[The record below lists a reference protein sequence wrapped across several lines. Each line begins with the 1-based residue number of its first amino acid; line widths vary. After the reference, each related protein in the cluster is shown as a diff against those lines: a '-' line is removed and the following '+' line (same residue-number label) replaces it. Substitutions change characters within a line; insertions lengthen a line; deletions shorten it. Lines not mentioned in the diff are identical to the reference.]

1 MRPGREKR
9 ELERSRVQRCDDGK
23 YRWIYALSLY
33 RDGSIFFLVW
43 RIFFFIFAGI
53 FGMVMLAEIGKGR
66 MLTNLRFLG
75 IFLLG
80 MTAVV
85 ALGYL
90 VYAAMMGGRYVVEFT
105 MDENGLNHRQT
116 DWQAERARKIGE
128 ITAMAG
134 AAKGSYSVMGAGYS
148 AQRTELYSDFSKVR
162 RVKGYPRRGVIKVT
176 GLLVHNQVYVL
187 PEDYEFVM
195 GYIVRHCP
203 KLRNQ

>member
-33 RDGSIFFLVW
+33 RDGSIFWLVW
-43 RIFFFIFAGI
+43 RILFCAFLAIFSV
-53 FGMVMLAEIGKGR
+53 VMLSEIGKGHI
-66 MLTNLRFLG
+66 LENLRFLG

-80 MTAVV
+80 MTAVT

-90 VYAAMMGGRYVVEFT
+90 LYAAMMGGRYVVEFT
-105 MDENGLNHRQT
+105 MDENGLNHQQT
-116 DWQAERARKIGE
+116 DWQAERAGKLGE
-128 ITAMAG
+128 ITAAAG
-134 AAKGSYSVMGAGYS
+134 AAKGSYSVMGAGHN
-148 AQRTELYSDFSKVR
+148 AQRTEMYSDFSKVR

-203 KLRNQ
+203 KLQNQ

>member
-43 RIFFFIFAGI
+43 RIFFFIFAGL
-53 FGMVMLAEIGKGR
+53 FGVVMLAEIGKGR

-90 VYAAMMGGRYVVEFT
+90 LYAAAMGGRYVVEFT

-128 ITAMAG
+128 ITAMVG
-134 AAKGSYSVMGAGYS
+134 AAKGSYSVMGAGHN

-162 RVKGYPRRGVIKVT
+162 RVKGDPRRGTIKVIE
-176 GLLVHNQVYVL
+176 GLTHNQVYVL
-187 PEDYEFVM
+187 PEDYELVM